1 MLSLNAVKT
10 SLVTDEN
17 VISLN
22 VIDAGSMDEKAN
34 SRQLEAVITDWS
46 FFSLKGMAELKPS
59 PLEIRLINDV
69 IAAVCVGSNKFSEQ
83 LLTRALSN
91 YEFYPEFVER
101 ILNASVIEMAFR
113 SIDTEGLMLS
123 YRIEENQET
132 GILEFHFGKNG
143 KQGKAEYAIP
153 QGWVLSSDEQSVVDE
168 LLDVMHSIAT
178 TETKG
183 ERLALK
189 INEMI
194 GSLLASNNADSIEA
208 LNRIV
213 LAVEDQSGYHF
224 KLGNDLRLGNYIE
237 YSEEYGS
244 LVTYPLDAV
253 QIAA

>member
-10 SLVTDEN
+10 SVVTDEN

-22 VIDAGSMDEKAN
+22 VSGAEPMGEKAN

-69 IAAVCVGSNKFSEQ
+69 IAAVCVGSNKLSQQ

-101 ILNASVIEMAFR
+101 ILNASLMEMAFR
-113 SIDTEGLMLS
+113 NIDTEGLMLS
-123 YRIEENQET
+123 YSIDKNQET

-168 LLDVMHSIAT
+168 LLDVMHSVAA

-183 ERLALK
+183 ERLALQM
-189 INEMI
+189 NEMI
-194 GSLLASNNADSIEA
+194 GSLLASNKAEGIEA

-244 LVTYPLDAV
+244 VVTYLLDAI